1 MEKKPRNIFEQIL
14 FGLETTTANVVAL
27 SEEIAFLRKDM
38 QDLKAGL
45 YIDTNLSGP
54 NALGTDEKGIVESNN
69 IQNYEL

>member
-14 FGLETTTANVVAL
+14 FGLEATNANVVAL

-45 YIDTNLSGP
+45 YIDNNISGP
-54 NALGTDEKGIVESNN
+54 NALGTDTNGIIEGTN
-69 IQNYEL
+69 ISEL